1 MLALMAA
8 AAVELARALRLTAA
22 GLLRGNRGQGVEAG
36 GLRDV
41 RRRCRSLARLLLGG
55 GGARAQG
62 DREGERRDGQSTP
75 AHGAPRAASRRVS
88 GLCCAAGSPIG
99 GGSRCLMIVWQ
110 RAHSMFFPATWKSWM
125 KGVSV

>member
-8 AAVELARALRLTAA
+8 AAVELARALWLTAA
-22 GLLRGNRGQGVEAG
+22 RLLRGNRGQGVEAG

-41 RRRCRSLARLLLGG
+41 RRRCRSLARPLLRG

-62 DREGERRDGQSTP
+62 DRESERRDGQGTP
-75 AHGAPRAASRRVS
+75 AHGAPRAASRGAS
-88 GLCCAAGSPIG
+88 GLCAAGSPIG
-99 GGSRCLMIVWQ
+99 GGSRCLMTVWQ
-110 RAHSMFFPATWKSWM
+110 RPHSMFFPATWKSWM